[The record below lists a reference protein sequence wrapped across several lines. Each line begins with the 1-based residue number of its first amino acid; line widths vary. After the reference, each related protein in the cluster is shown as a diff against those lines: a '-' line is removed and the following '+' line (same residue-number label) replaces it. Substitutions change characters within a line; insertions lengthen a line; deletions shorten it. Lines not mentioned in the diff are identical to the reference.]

1 MKAVNEFWKSFILD
15 VWQGHASADKQTCI
29 YIYIMKNNITG
40 ATSFFIY
47 YNRGSIL
54 ELLLVN
60 RTQAVDRKFN
70 INERRTLVWH
80 FTAEYKYHISVGFRS
95 SRQWVGKFRSFIF
108 LSKLQQELFQD
119 DLHTN
124 FKLRIFLKMFSPLNP
139 LKC

>member
-47 YNRGSIL
+47 CNSGSIL

-60 RTQAVDRKFN
+60 RTQAVGRKFN
-70 INERRTLVWH
+70 INEHRTLVWY

-95 SRQWVGKFRSFIF
+95 SRQWVGKFKSFIF

-119 DLHTN
+119 DLQTTSN
-124 FKLRIFLKMFSPLNP
+124 WEFF
-139 LKC
+139 

>member
-29 YIYIMKNNITG
+29 CIYIMKNNITG
-40 ATSFFIY
+40 ATSFFLY
-47 YNRGSIL
+47 WNSGSIL

-70 INERRTLVWH
+70 INEHRTLVWY

-119 DLHTN
+119 DLQTTSN
-124 FKLRIFLKMFSPLNP
+124 WEFF
-139 LKC
+139 